1 MKTAFHKNFH
11 LIDKIP
17 PAKDANTKM
26 FIIDSWKPSSDIYL
40 IGCAIGL
47 LCLKTESFEL
57 YCVVSKNPELKP
69 EKYLVGLKKD
79 WLFYQ
84 HRDVY
89 SYSSGINDLISYH
102 FLPEGCGF
110 FIKKGES
117 IYIKGGVM
125 NLSKSLMYYDILC
138 NLYFVR
144 L

>member
-1 MKTAFHKNFH
+1 MKEVFHKNFH
-11 LIDKIP
+11 ILESVEPGKGNR
-17 PAKDANTKM
+17 KRM
-26 FIIDSWKPSSDIYL
+26 FILDTWKPPQDIWL

-47 LCLKTESFEL
+47 LCIKSDNFEIYL
-57 YCVVSKNPELKP
+57 AVSKNPELEP
-69 EKYLVGLKKD
+69 IKYLVGLKKD

-84 HRDVY
+84 QRDVY

-125 NLSKSLMYYDILC
+125 DLSKSLMYYDILC